1 MHNNKCNKCFAL
13 PNTKNHHQS
22 KIYTCSSRPILVSF
36 YLWITVVS
44 NITRTQ
50 ICNNIIFKTKN
61 VHNHSNIFWTYLK
74 VNQRI
79 IVRLAWMQYII
90 KLNFGSILEFLSFST
105 DILYGK
111 NTHIH
116 LNPNQKYIREATRG
130 IIVVCDKSSLAVF
143 YRSYTDPRKKKRGD
157 CFIHVIH

>member
-1 MHNNKCNKCFAL
+1 MQQVFCTPKYKKSSSI
-13 PNTKNHHQS
+13 KNLHLFF
-22 KIYTCSSRPILVSF
+22 SSYSSQF

-50 ICNNIIFKTKN
+50 IYNNIIFKTKN